1 MMEEKYKTMK
11 RKIEKLIEQNT
22 KNTNQKHTFYP
33 RVTNNTDIQ
42 FTPNEESIMQK
53 GLKYNIN
60 QKPKNWIN
68 TLAIEAETALTLL
81 PPQHQDP
88 MRYLIARNIEYLYR
102 KHDNKQS
109 NNHSQHRN
117 ELRTIKEINKK
128 LKDNG
133 AIVTKSDK
141 GNSMIILYLHEYD
154 T

>member
-33 RVTNNTDIQ
+33 RVINNTDIQ

-88 MRYLIARNIEYLYR
+88 MRYLIAWNIENLYR

-109 NNHSQHRN
+109 
-117 ELRTIKEINKK
+117 
-128 LKDNG
+128 
-133 AIVTKSDK
+133 
-141 GNSMIILYLHEYD
+141 IIPNTEMN
-154 T
+154 